1 MKKCPILLFAL
12 ACLPAWSL
20 DWKLPVVTMKYEI
33 AGGECEDAEDE
44 TLEPTSLRN
53 MASLRIRQDAD
64 PATFWL
70 TLRTSAKDYFQEA
83 GDYSYLEAEH
93 EGTWRADEMWK
104 LGYLL
109 GVKRMGYAQPDSEGL
124 SNDNLSIKA
133 GASAMLTLLR
143 GTSLEAGIAGR
154 YTWTTNAADAQ
165 QGYALTAGLSS
176 RLGEWLLGVRY
187 RGEFRLPLGSASSV
201 GTRTYTT
208 GSVSFQ
214 WDPNR

>member
-1 MKKCPILLFAL
+1 MKKCIILLL
-12 ACLPAWSL
+12 GMACLPSWSL

-33 AGGECEDAEDE
+33 AQGECEDPEDE
-44 TLEPTSLRN
+44 TLEPTSVRN
-53 MASLRIRQDAD
+53 TATLRIRQDAD

-93 EGTWRADEMWK
+93 EGAWRADEMWK

-109 GVKRMGYAQPDSEGL
+109 GIKRIGYAQPDSDGL
-124 SNDNLSIKA
+124 FNDNLCMKA
-133 GASAMLTLLR
+133 GGTAVLTFLK
-143 GTSLEAGIAGR
+143 GTSLEAGLSSR
-154 YTWTTNAADAQ
+154 YTWATNLADAQ
-165 QGYALTAGLSS
+165 QGYALTAGFAS
-176 RLGEWLLGVRY
+176 RLGEWLLGIHY
-187 RGEFRLPLGSASSV
+187 RGEYRLPMGSSSSV
-201 GTRTYTT
+201 ATRTYNT